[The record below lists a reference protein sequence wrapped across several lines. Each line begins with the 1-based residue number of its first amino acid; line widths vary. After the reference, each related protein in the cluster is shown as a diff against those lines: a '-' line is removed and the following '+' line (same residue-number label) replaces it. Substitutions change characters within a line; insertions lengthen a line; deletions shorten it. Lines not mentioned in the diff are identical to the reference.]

1 MSGRPCRACERYTGA
16 LPQWAETGRR
26 RRWFTRRRLA
36 VYGLLLGLLGYI
48 AWANYAFLPDPVILL
63 FHSPAT
69 RVTSDSMP
77 GDWSMMGRDLQ
88 LTRHLPNVT
97 RNPSGRLLWTR
108 DLGQPTRSP
117 PTVADGVIYIGGNF
131 KVLALDAKTG
141 DSIWDLDTTGPIH
154 NSIAVARVH
163 LYVGLLDHRLLALD
177 RRTGEVQWEFRAQGP
192 VATSPVVSD
201 GIVYFGAYDRYIYA
215 LDASNGDVVWKKEI
229 AGNVRSSVAIND
241 GQLFAADSEGNLHI
255 LNARTGQDRLRFR
268 TSAPSSSAPVV
279 ANGLVYFPT
288 GGTLYAVDSGAREIP
303 GQYQFKQVW
312 SHLWVWRIPG
322 IPRPPVQKGGKWR
335 YSNVPSAG
343 IVGAPAVTPEE
354 FYVGDTDGNFHAAD
368 ALEATKI
375 WSFRVNA
382 GILGSP
388 VVVGGRVYFGD
399 QDGVFY
405 SLERKT
411 GNVEWQISLDASI
424 QAAPVFAEGR
434 LYVRSTDG
442 NLHALE

>member
-16 LPQWAETGRR
+16 LPHWAETGRR

-88 LTRHLPNVT
+88 VTRHLPNVT

-108 DLGQPTRSP
+108 DLGLPTRSP

-141 DSIWDLDTTGPIH
+141 DSIWELNTTGPIH
-154 NSIAVARVH
+154 NSIAVAGAH
-163 LYVGLLDHRLLALD
+163 LYLGLLDHRLLALD

-201 GIVYFGAYDRYIYA
+201 GIVYFGASDQFIYA
-215 LDASNGDVVWKKEI
+215 LDASDGDVVWKKEI

-303 GQYQFKQVW
+303 GQYQFKRVW
-312 SHLWVWRIPG
+312 SYLWVWRIPG

-343 IVGAPAVTPEE
+343 IGGAPAVTPEA
-354 FYVGDTDGNFHAAD
+354 FYVGDTGGNFHAAD

-375 WSFRVNA
+375 WSFRANA

-388 VVVGGRVYFGD
+388 VVLGDHVYFGD
-399 QDGVFY
+399 QGGVFY
-405 SLERKT
+405 SLDRNS
-411 GNVEWQISLDASI
+411 GNVEWQMSLDASME
-424 QAAPVFAEGR
+424 AAPVFAEGR
-434 LYVRSTDG
+434 LYVRTGDG
-442 NLHALE
+442 RLHAIE